1 MVSLEEALLHHVEHS
16 AWSTDYYVNSL
27 LENSDF
33 ISDNSASDASVYLDS
48 DKLSYLLNDVSDLL
62 GQFSGGCHDQSLSVE

>member
-1 MVSLEEALLHHVEHS
+1 MVSLEEALLHHVEYS

-33 ISDNSASDASVYLDS
+33 ISDDSASDASVYLDS
-48 DKLSYLLNDVSDLL
+48 DELSYLLNDISDLL
-62 GQFSGGCHDQSLSVE
+62 SQLSGGCHDQSLSVE